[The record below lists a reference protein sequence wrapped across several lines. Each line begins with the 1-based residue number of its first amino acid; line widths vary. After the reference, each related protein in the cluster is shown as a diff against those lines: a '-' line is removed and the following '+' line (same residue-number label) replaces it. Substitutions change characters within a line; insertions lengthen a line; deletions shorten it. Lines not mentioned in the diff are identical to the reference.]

1 MAEQKS
7 NQPWTGSEIAA
18 TISLDPDLLARGDTW
33 WNPTTKR
40 QEKRVIGP
48 DRAREL
54 IASTLQSMLIPG
66 EYKNE
71 DDAAAAARE
80 ARIPEMAQLIVE
92 ALPADAM
99 NEGVIAAIDLRPY
112 IQLVA
117 SQPDRPILGDRTRQG
132 FKPLI
137 NAWQQAQNVD
147 IQAGGQPYRGSTTAG
162 VSPATTATEQAPQTP
177 GGLEQYPGMQGST
190 VDLSDMAYLLRTGQV
205 DLTNPDLLASPMD
218 VGNIPG
224 VFTNAPSGQPRVT
237 QRELPSGKVIG
248 RTTVGGALD
257 WVYGLNEQEVSTL
270 QALVAS
276 AGYMTDMHYDPQ
288 TDQTIL
294 QDYSYEDGYANDAV
308 FQQAWRTAVMEA
320 KANQVPLGQWLTR
333 KTAEFKQREDSF
345 RKRLTEERIGTFNS
359 ALTDV
364 RTAADRLAMDTVGRR
379 LRPEEFVQV
388 RQYLRSLQQERI
400 DDPYTNTPDDWMK
413 SDPQRGFTQDELT
426 GQVSSVLEPEM
437 MRSRQVEAD
446 RQLRSWLG
454 MD

>member
-1 MAEQKS
+1 MAEQFEDY
-7 NQPWTGSEIAA
+7 WTGEEFAA
-18 TISLDPDLLARGDTW
+18 RISLDPALLARAKADWDAETQ
-33 WNPTTKR
+33 TTQLK
-40 QEKRVIGP
+40 P
-48 DRAREL
+48 LSADDAREMVRGL
-54 IASTLQSMLIPG
+54 INDQFAGMNVDSVQVKEL
-66 EYKNE
+66 
-71 DDAAAAARE
+71 AR
-80 ARIPEMAQLIVE
+80 LIVE
-92 ALPADAM
+92 ALPDEAM
-99 NEGVIAAIDLRPY
+99 NGSVVAALDVRPY

-117 SQPDRPILGDRTRQG
+117 SEPDRFMGKDFVKKPRNNTNYPRT
-132 FKPLI
+132 FAPLAE
-137 NAWQQAQNVD
+137 NWQQLQEED
-147 IQAGGQPYRGSTTAG
+147 YRTQGTAYRQDNKAG
-162 VSPATTATEQAPQTP
+162 VSPVITAAEQTTQMA

-205 DLTNPDLLASPMD
+205 DLTNPDLLASLMD

-333 KTAEFKQREDSF
+333 KTVEFKQREDSF

-379 LRPEEFVQV
+379 LKPEEFVQV

>member
-1 MAEQKS
+1 MAEQLT
-7 NQPWTGSEIAA
+7 PWTGEEIASR
-18 TISLDPDLLARGDTW
+18 ISLDSALLDRKKADWDVETQTTLVKPLRAAEARRIIERSIVAQFESAGVELPDGIYSARLAR
-33 WNPTTKR
+33 
-40 QEKRVIGP
+40 
-48 DRAREL
+48 
-54 IASTLQSMLIPG
+54 
-66 EYKNE
+66 
-71 DDAAAAARE
+71 
-80 ARIPEMAQLIVE
+80 LIVE
-92 ALPADAM
+92 ALPSEAM
-99 NEGVIAAIDLRPY
+99 NGSIVEALDVRPY
-112 IQLVA
+112 IQLV
-117 SQPDRPILGDRTRQG
+117 SSEPDRPFIGVSRGTVVQEQQTFR
-132 FKPLI
+132 PL
-137 NAWQQAQNVD
+137 ARKWQEVQDQSYRSTGQAYTQSN
-147 IQAGGQPYRGSTTAG
+147 RAG
-162 VSPATTATEQAPQTP
+162 VAPETVAAEQTVQMA

-379 LRPEEFVQV
+379 LKPEEFVQV